1 MGWIQE
7 LRDLIKEFSFY
18 EIVYEYQQGLFFRAG
33 KAIEVRRRKF
43 KENEL
48 ERIVAEEKQAINL
61 ITGNKRL
68 KKLLYYIPFARP
80 KLPEKYKRSFW
91 TGKPLHPA
99 RFSKILDPGLYF
111 FLPIVEEIVKDS
123 QQEQVLNLESISVP
137 TTDDRIITV
146 SANIRFYVHDYFK
159 AYTAVHDFRKSL
171 KDHSLSI
178 LSECSIGKAYDDWKK
193 PEFIKSLSGMVETEL
208 RKIVT
213 RNWGISIQQVYITD
227 HAESRY
233 IKHVHEAN
241 RINVDMNKEEGYSI

>member
-33 KAIEVRRRKF
+33 KAIEVRRRSLKGS
-43 KENEL
+43 EL
-48 ERIVAEEKQAINL
+48 EKIVAEEKQMINT
-61 ITGNKRL
+61 ITNNKWW
-68 KKLLYYIPFARP
+68 KKLMYYLPFV
-80 KLPEKYKRSFW
+80 KVKVPEKYKRSFW
-91 TGKPLHPA
+91 TGRLLHPN

-111 FLPIVEEIVKDS
+111 FIPIIEEIVKDS
-123 QQEQVLNLESISVP
+123 QQEQVLNLESISIP
-137 TTDDRIITV
+137 TTESKTITV

-178 LSECSIGKAYDDWKK
+178 LSECSIGKSYEDWKK
-193 PEFIKSLSGMVETEL
+193 PEFIKSLANLVETEL

-227 HAESRY
+227 HAESQY

-241 RINVDMNKEEGYSI
+241 RLNIDMNKEDGYML